1 MGYGLGID
9 LGTTWTAAA
18 VVRDGRAEVVSL
30 GDRSAAVPS
39 VLLPRDDGTV
49 LVGDAAV
56 RRGMSESDR
65 VAREF
70 KRRVGDTTP
79 LILGGTPWAA
89 EALMARLLRW
99 VVDQVAAREGGPP
112 DAVVVTHPAN
122 WGAYKTDLLSQAL
135 RQADLPAGTL
145 LSEPEAAA
153 RYYAVQERVEP
164 GAVVAVYDLGG
175 GTFDATVLR
184 KTGLGFEVLGRP
196 DGIERMGGIDIDAAV
211 YAHVIRAIGPAFAEL
226 DVDDPQVLG
235 AVARLRQECV
245 DAKEALSHDTD
256 ATIPVLLPGLTSE
269 VRLTRG
275 ELEAMVRP
283 ALADTVATLRRA
295 VTRAGVTPE
304 EVSRV
309 LLVGGSSRIPLVSQ
323 LVTAELG
330 RPVATDAHPKFA
342 VALGAAM
349 AADPLAA
356 AGGPPTVIV
365 PIPAELEGPRP
376 ASPGPVVAAAPAFAP
391 GLAKLVPPPPPPP
404 TAAHPTVAPPAAG
417 GATDGARRRITF
429 ARTAAAAA
437 RPDAGHRCDAGAT
450 LAGPSSARAAPRVRH
465 PGVRCP
471 GVRRPG
477 VREPSRRRPAAPRRV
492 DVVVSSPRSRW
503 WRCSCWR
510 RWPRRSC

>member
-295 VTRAGVTPE
+295 VTRAGVYAQDE
-304 EVSRV
+304 
-309 LLVGGSSRIPLVSQ
+309 RI
-323 LVTAELG
+323 
-330 RPVATDAHPKFA
+330 
-342 VALGAAM
+342 
-349 AADPLAA
+349 
-356 AGGPPTVIV
+356 
-365 PIPAELEGPRP
+365 
-376 ASPGPVVAAAPAFAP
+376 
-391 GLAKLVPPPPPPP
+391 
-404 TAAHPTVAPPAAG
+404 
-417 GATDGARRRITF
+417 
-429 ARTAAAAA
+429 
-437 RPDAGHRCDAGAT
+437 
-450 LAGPSSARAAPRVRH
+450 
-465 PGVRCP
+465 
-471 GVRRPG
+471 
-477 VREPSRRRPAAPRRV
+477 
-492 DVVVSSPRSRW
+492 
-503 WRCSCWR
+503 
-510 RWPRRSC
+510 